1 MKNLKLYITLV
12 VALLLGS
19 LSHAMAQTDT
29 LEHEVLLET
38 TMGNIRV
45 KLFNDTPYIVTIS

>member
-1 MKNLKLYITLV
+1 MKNLKLYITLF
-12 VALLLGS
+12 VALFFGCIS
-19 LSHAMAQTDT
+19 SAVAQTDT

-45 KLFNDTPYIVTIS
+45 KLYNDTPIHRDNF